1 MSKSTKSLRSVALA
15 FVLGLAAAAAPGLAQ
30 AGLLG
35 KHVDLAFG
43 TVPTDTFVPLYGPV
57 TLLVVNP
64 GAEALSFAQIFDVD
78 FTNAGLRID
87 VVNLPNGFAIP
98 TSIFTGLVAL
108 NFEDNVLLGLSSGNT
123 NIAGFELPSS
133 NNQNRVLFGGQFI
146 AFNFEGL
153 RLVNGDFVE
162 VGLNL
167 LSPIP
172 EPGSLALMLAGL
184 GVLGLLARRRRA

>member
-15 FVLGLAAAAAPGLAQ
+15 FALGLAAAAAPGLAQ

-35 KHVDLAFG
+35 KHVGLAFG

>member
-78 FTNAGLRID
+78 FTNTGLRID

>member
-15 FVLGLAAAAAPGLAQ
+15 FVLGLAAAAAPSLAQ

-78 FTNAGLRID
+78 FTNTGLRID